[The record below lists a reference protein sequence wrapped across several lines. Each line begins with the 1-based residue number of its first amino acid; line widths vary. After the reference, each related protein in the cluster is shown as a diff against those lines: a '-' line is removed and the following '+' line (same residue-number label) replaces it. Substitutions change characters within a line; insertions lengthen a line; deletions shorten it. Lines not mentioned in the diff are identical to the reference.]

1 MCKENVF
8 LKNVLVILSQCSSR
22 YLFRPLEERE
32 LGFRVT
38 SSNRA
43 EAQTRIVTL
52 TLFFFVCRS
61 RDLRWDQRRR
71 LSELLAAERGCTFA
85 ATEMSAVWT
94 NVQDEAQSEDPH
106 EIRMRGSEEFSLSHM
121 PFQLHAE
128 HQSAPSSYAAARHL
142 SAAEVLEHPEGEA
155 NTSRRTKYNLLENN
169 SSTSTGFTCH
179 QCNRSY
185 QLKHNLM
192 RHLRFECG
200 EHKHFACSLCP
211 QRYRQNV
218 KLRQHMINVH
228 NIFVPPQTS
237 RRSFICQ
244 ASSLNLNNDK

>member
-1 MCKENVF
+1 MFTHMCKENVF

-142 SAAEVLEHPEGEA
+142 SAAEVLG
-155 NTSRRTKYNLLENN
+155 TKTHL
-169 SSTSTGFTCH
+169 SAHIASTIYILVKKRKKKPVSTFFG
-179 QCNRSY
+179 
-185 QLKHNLM
+185 
-192 RHLRFECG
+192 
-200 EHKHFACSLCP
+200 
-211 QRYRQNV
+211 QRVNAV
-218 KLRQHMINVH
+218 L
-228 NIFVPPQTS
+228 
-237 RRSFICQ
+237 
-244 ASSLNLNNDK
+244 